1 MVSLASA
8 SKPAVAVGAFFAMA
22 WEAILLI
29 PRRPFAV
36 REFLLQTWFVAR
48 VSLLPTVM
56 LAMPYTVLVVFTF
69 NILLLEFGAADF
81 CGTTAA
87 FATVTQ
93 VGPIVTVLV
102 VAGAGATAM
111 CADLGARTIREE
123 LDALRVMGINPIQ
136 KLVVPRVL
144 AATTVAVALAAMVSL
159 ATLVGSF
166 LFSVFVQ
173 GVTPG
178 YYVPGLTT

>member
-1 MVSLASA
+1 MVSLAMV
-8 SKPAVAVGAFFAMA
+8 SKPAVAVGGFFAMA
-22 WEAILLI
+22 WETVLLL

-36 REFLLQTWFVAR
+36 REFLLQAWFVAR
-48 VSLLPTVM
+48 VSLLPTLM

-102 VAGAGATAM
+102 VAGAGATA
-111 CADLGARTIREE
+111 
-123 LDALRVMGINPIQ
+123 
-136 KLVVPRVL
+136 
-144 AATTVAVALAAMVSL
+144 
-159 ATLVGSF
+159 
-166 LFSVFVQ
+166 
-173 GVTPG
+173 
-178 YYVPGLTT
+178 